1 MKKNRMMR
9 LASVLLVLTL
19 LTTSV
24 ISGTFAKYT
33 TTDSASDS
41 ARVAKWGID
50 VTVGGNLFGQYYDAN
65 GATNSDKIVASST
78 SVASFDDDNLVAPGT
93 KNDTGFE
100 VKITGTPEV
109 AYTID
114 AKTGKDVIN
123 VTDDNEEIFLG
134 VGEWGT
140 MVAVTGLNDA
150 TDFNAGKYYTLSGT
164 TFTKATG
171 YVANTQYYEL
181 HDEAKVETNSYY
193 PIVWS
198 LTKGDTASTATRL
211 ADIATEMITNVEAK
225 AGNANADAAITYKLT
240 WEWPFSSTNNANDGV
255 DTILGNL
262 MAGDTT
268 NIVVKKSGDNYT
280 SSSSLTD
287 GTDYNLDVK
296 FAFEVTV
303 TQVD

>member
-9 LASVLLVLTL
+9 LASILLVLVL

-24 ISGTFAKYT
+24 ISGTFAKYV

-50 VTVGGNLFGQYYDAN
+50 VTVGGNLFGKNYSAKTNDGGNVICA
-65 GATNSDKIVASST
+65 ATSASVSAT
-78 SVASFDDDNLVAPGT
+78 DSNLFAPGT

-114 AKTGKDVIN
+114 AKTGDEVSGA
-123 VTDDNEEIFLG
+123 VANEEIFLG

-140 MVAVTGLNDA
+140 MVAVTGLNNA
-150 TDFNAGKYYTLSGT
+150 TNFGTGKYYTMSGT
-164 TFTKATG
+164 TFTKAAA
-171 YVANTQYYEL
+171 YAADTQYYEL
-181 HDEAKVETNSYY
+181 HDEAKVETNPYY
-193 PIVWS
+193 PIVWG
-198 LTKGDTASTATRL
+198 LTKDGTASTATRL
-211 ADIATEMITNVEAK
+211 DAIATEMINNVKDK
-225 AGNANADAAITYKLT
+225 AGDANDDAAITYKLT

-262 MAGDTT
+262 MAADTT
-268 NIVVKKSGDNYT
+268 NIVVKKSGENYT
-280 SSSSLTD
+280 SSLTD